1 MMNVLKNCVGLL
13 IRFPTSQTNSSPTTA
28 RPISETT
35 LGRGRFRRFA
45 SGEGG
50 SVRACV
56 AILPSS
62 FEAWGRAEALPQ
74 VPLAGL

>member
-1 MMNVLKNCVGLL
+1 MMKVLKNVVGSTMRLA
-13 IRFPTSQTNSSPTTA
+13 ISHATRRATTA

-35 LGRGRFRRFA
+35 LGLGRFRRFA

-56 AILPSS
+56 AIRTSPLKT
-62 FEAWGRAEALPQ
+62 WGRASALPQ
-74 VPLAGL
+74 VPFGGL

>member
-28 RPISETT
+28 SPMSETM
-35 LGRGRFRRFA
+35 LGRGRFSRFA
-45 SGEGG
+45 SGDGG

-56 AILPSS
+56 AIRTSP
-62 FEAWGRAEALPQ
+62 FETWGRAEALPQ